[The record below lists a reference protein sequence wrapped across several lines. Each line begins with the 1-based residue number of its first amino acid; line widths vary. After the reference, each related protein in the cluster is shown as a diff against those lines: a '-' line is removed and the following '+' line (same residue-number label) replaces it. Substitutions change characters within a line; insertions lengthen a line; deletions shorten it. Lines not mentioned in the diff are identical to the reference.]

1 MYQVHKVV
9 HNSYVQYIVVL
20 LPASFNQL
28 FRNNVR
34 VRIFSTIK
42 LCFMYSCCLFQYIDM
57 ITVVGFTL
65 EVKLVSS
72 KQLSQEHLKI
82 LSRSIENMVSY

>member
-1 MYQVHKVV
+1 
-9 HNSYVQYIVVL
+9 
-20 LPASFNQL
+20 
-28 FRNNVR
+28 
-34 VRIFSTIK
+34 
-42 LCFMYSCCLFQYIDM
+42 MYSCCLFQYIDM

-82 LSRSIENMVSY
+82 LSRCIENMVSY